1 MADRWFSAL
10 LVITVVLGV
19 TWSVLIGP
27 VVIAELL
34 LASMLGLMGVLAI
47 TTLNRATSSVMMPL
61 FFIAAVVYNA
71 YVYLIYMTEASS
83 VSAYLMQPAGYLL
96 VATTLLSL
104 VGLILGFTTFSR
116 KTCSPCSP
124 EKMQKKTSA
133 RMLTKN
139 GKMLVGKMAAAK
151 QVKPAK
157 KMAGRKKKAGRKS
170 RKSSKASG
178 NGKE

>member
-19 TWSVLIGP
+19 TWSVLIEP

-71 YVYLIYMTEASS
+71 YVYLIYMAEASS

-104 VGLILGFTTFSR
+104 VGLILGFISR

-133 RMLTKN
+133 KMLTKN